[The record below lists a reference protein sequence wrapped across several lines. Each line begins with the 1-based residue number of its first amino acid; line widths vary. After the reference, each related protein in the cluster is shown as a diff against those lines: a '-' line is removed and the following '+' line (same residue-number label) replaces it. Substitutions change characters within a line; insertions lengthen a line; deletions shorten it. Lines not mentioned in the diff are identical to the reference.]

1 MAELITKRYA
11 TALFDIATETNKA
24 AQFEQ
29 EASMIY
35 DILVKEPEFLQIL
48 NHPNVLQDEKVKLV
62 ENVFEGRVSD
72 EFVGLLVLTVR
83 KSRQDL
89 ILEIL
94 NKFLDM
100 VKEANGTLKATVT
113 SAISLNDGQL
123 AQIKSNIEKD
133 TNKQIELTAIVD
145 KSIIGGLIIRVGDK
159 VIDGSVAGQMQALK
173 SKLND
178 LRLA

>member
-35 DILVKEPEFLQIL
+35 DILVKEQEFLQIL
-48 NHPNVLQDEKVKLV
+48 NHPNVLQDEKIKLV
-62 ENVFEGRVSD
+62 ENVFEGRVSE

-100 VKEANGTLKATVT
+100 IKEANGMLKATVT
-113 SAISLNDGQL
+113 SAVSLNDGQL

-145 KSIIGGLIIRVGDK
+145 QSIIGGLIIRVGDK